1 MHPPQVEMA
10 EQAKDGVGDG
20 VRVEVVDARV
30 ALREAVRLDVEVR
43 DGVTV
48 RDAVGENVR
57 PEGVAEGVR
66 LGVGVRLDG
75 SAVRLRVG
83 VPLGVRERLGV
94 TLEEKLAVGE
104 ALRQSGSE

>member
-1 MHPPQVEMA
+1 MA

-20 VRVEVVDARV
+20 VRVAVVDARV
-30 ALREAVRLDVEVR
+30 ALRDAVRLDVAVR
-43 DGVTV
+43 EGVTV

-83 VPLGVRERLGV
+83 VPLGDRETLGV
-94 TLEEKLAVGE
+94 TLDEKLTVAE
-104 ALRQSGSE
+104 TFRHCGSTK